1 MGRAVQDRDA
11 ISIQVV
17 MEANGFII
25 GIVIFAALALVAYL
39 IFRNEKDK
47 DDLDPFLKHDPKND
61 DDDELN
67 DEK

>member
-11 ISIQVV
+11 ISIQIT
-17 MEANGFII
+17 MEVNGFVI
-25 GIVIFAALALVAYL
+25 GIVVFAALALVAYL
-39 IFRNEKDK
+39 ILRNEKDK
-47 DDLDPFLKHDPKND
+47 ENLDTFLKHDPKND